1 MKKITLSL
9 LGLYLSALMAFGQAA
24 KDTSSYKS
32 TPLKIDEVNF
42 VSGYY
47 SQDGNHSAV
56 TGGIGTESL
65 TNFSNVIDLTLSKR
79 NSYKLHSFGVQL
91 GIDHYTSA
99 SSDMIDGW
107 KGGALPAGGWTKGEE
122 VANPAAGSSLLKSS
136 TISSASTSTPSV
148 QTGASN
154 AIYSRASRS
163 DNHIYPS
170 LSYSYK
176 NDLRNFQIGAN
187 LAYSHEFDYESRGAT
202 LSFAKFSKDNNREFG
217 VKLSAYLDEWK
228 VIIPKELR
236 DNVDYSSIIGY
247 SYKGVVGYNGIV
259 PYGSGSNSDP
269 NPIAY
274 APRNSYN
281 ASFVLSQVVSM
292 RLQLALLL
300 DLAYQQGHLSTS
312 YQRVWFN
319 DNSLRY
325 EVLPDNRYKV
335 PVGVRATYFLGDRVI
350 LKGFYRYY
358 WDDWGVKGNTV
369 ELEMP
374 VKLTPFLSLAP
385 FGRYYQQSAAK
396 YFAPYKMHTID
407 EPFYTSDYDLSKFD
421 SRYYGLNLRFTSAD
435 GILGMKLFNAVEV
448 RYGHYNR
455 SDGLYSNMIA
465 VSFKFK

>member
-56 TGGIGTESL
+56 TGGVGTESL
-65 TNFSNVIDLTLSKR
+65 TNFSNVIDLTMSKR
-79 NSYKLHSFGVQL
+79 SSYKLHSFGVQL

-107 KGGALPAGGWTKGEE
+107 KGGTLPAGGWTKGEE
-122 VANPAAGSSLLKSS
+122 VANPANSTLLKSS
-136 TISSASTSTPSV
+136 TISRASGGSTPSV

-154 AIYSRASRS
+154 AIYSRA

-170 LSYSYK
+170 LSYTYK
-176 NDLRNFQIGAN
+176 NELKNFQLGAN

-202 LSFAKFSKDNNREFG
+202 LSFAKFSKDENREFA

-247 SYKGVVGYNGIV
+247 SYKGVVGYRGIV
-259 PYGSGSNSDP
+259 PYGSGSESDP
-269 NPIAY
+269 NPVAHS
-274 APRNSYN
+274 PRNSFN
-281 ASFVLSQVVSM
+281 ASFVLSQVM
-292 RLQLALLL
+292 NPRLQMALLL
-300 DLAYQQGHLSTS
+300 DVAYQHGLLGTS

-325 EVLPDNRYKV
+325 ENLPDSRFKL
-335 PVGVRATYFLGDRVI
+335 PVGVRASYFLGDRVV
-350 LKGFYRYY
+350 LRGFYRYY
-358 WDDWGVKGNTV
+358 WDNWGIRANTA
-369 ELEMP
+369 EMEMP
-374 VKLTPFLSLAP
+374 IKLTPFLSLAP

-396 YFAPYKMHTID
+396 YFAPYKLHTID
-407 EPFYTSDYDLSKFD
+407 EPYYTSDYDLSKFD
-421 SRYYGLNLRFTSAD
+421 SQSYGLNLRFTSAD
-435 GILGMKLFNAVEV
+435 GILGLKVFNAVEV

>member
-56 TGGIGTESL
+56 TGGMGTESL
-65 TNFSNVIDLTLSKR
+65 TNFSNVIDLTLTKR

-107 KGGALPAGGWTKGEE
+107 KGGTLPAGARSGDDDYVSPTITMQK
-122 VANPAAGSSLLKSS
+122 S
-136 TISSASTSTPSV
+136 TISRASGGSTPSV

-154 AIYSRASRS
+154 AIYSRASRA
-163 DNHIYPS
+163 DNHVYPS
-170 LSYSYK
+170 LSYNYK
-176 NDLRNFQIGAN
+176 NELRNFQLGAN
-187 LAYSHEFDYESRGAT
+187 FAYSHEFDYESRGAT
-202 LSFAKFSKDNNREFG
+202 LSFAKFSKDNNREFA

-236 DNVDYSSIIGY
+236 DNVDYSSLIGY
-247 SYKGVVGYNGIV
+247 SYKGVVGYKGIV
-259 PYGSGSNSDP
+259 PYGSGAEEDP
-269 NPIAY
+269 NPVAHS
-274 APRNSYN
+274 PRNSFN
-281 ASFVLSQVVSM
+281 ASFVLSQVVNT

-300 DLAYQQGHLSTS
+300 DLAYQHGLLGTS
-312 YQRVWFN
+312 YQRVWFT

-325 EVLPDNRYKV
+325 ENMPDNRYKL
-335 PVGVRATYFLGDRVI
+335 PVGIRASYFLGDRVV

-358 WDDWGVKGNTV
+358 WDTWDLRANTV

-374 VKLTPFLSLAP
+374 VKLTPFLSVAP
-385 FGRYYQQSAAK
+385 FGRYYQQTAAK
-396 YFAPYKMHTID
+396 YFAPYKAHTID
-407 EPFYTSDYDLSKFD
+407 EDYYTSDYDLSKFD
-421 SRYYGLNLRFTSAD
+421 SQYYGVNLRLTSAD
-435 GILGMKLFNAVEV
+435 GILGMKVFNALEL

-465 VSFKFK
+465 VSFKFR